1 MSLKCGIIGLPNIG
15 KSSLFN
21 ALTKSNIPAENYPF
35 CTIDPNSGLV
45 QVPDLRLDKLDNM
58 INPKAKVEAIMEFTD
73 IAGLVKGASQGQG
86 LGNQFLS
93 HIRQTDALIH
103 VVRAFEDEDVIHVS
117 KKVSP
122 QDDIMIVE
130 TELALADLEQC
141 QRVLEKTKK
150 KSKGSP
156 KESASKLSILDELSS
171 YLSDG
176 KMLRDISLSHEAFQ
190 VVQDLQ
196 FLTAKPTIFLANVDE
211 NSLEGNPLSDL
222 VQEFALS
229 NKSKCVILSAALEL
243 ELAGLSRGEESQ
255 FLEMLGLNE
264 TGLTK
269 LIRAS
274 FDLLNLHCFF
284 SAGKKEVRAWS
295 IKQGATAY
303 EAAAAIHSDIQRGFI
318 KADVIGYDDYIE
330 FSGELGARENGK
342 LRTEGKEYVVQDGDI
357 INFKFNV

>member
-21 ALTKSNIPAENYPF
+21 ALTQGSIPAENYPF
-35 CTIDPNSGLV
+35 CTIEPNSGVV
-45 QVPDLRLDKLDNM
+45 QVPDRRLDELDNL

-73 IAGLVKGASQGQG
+73 IAGLVKGASHGQG

-93 HIRQTDALIH
+93 HIREMDALIH
-103 VVRAFEDEDVIHVS
+103 VVRAFEDDDIIHVS
-117 KKVSP
+117 EKVSP
-122 QDDIMIVE
+122 QDDIIVVE

-141 QRVLEKTKK
+141 VRSIEKIKK

-156 KESASKLSILDELSS
+156 KESATKLSILDELCG

-176 KMLRDISLSHEAFQ
+176 KMLRNVSLSKETNQ

-211 NSLEGNPLSDL
+211 DSLKGNSFSDL
-222 VQEFALS
+222 VQDFALS
-229 NKSKCVILSAALEL
+229 NNSNYVILSAALEL
-243 ELAGLSRGEESQ
+243 ELAGLPESEKDQ
-255 FLEMLGLNE
+255 FLQMLGLEE

-269 LIRAS
+269 LIRSS
-274 FDLLNLHCFF
+274 FDLLKLHCFF

-295 IKQGATAY
+295 IKHGATAY
-303 EAAAAIHSDIQRGFI
+303 EAAKVIHSDIQRGFI
-318 KADVIGYDDYIE
+318 KADVVSYDDYIE
-330 FSGELGARENGK
+330 FSGESGARENGK

>member
-45 QVPDLRLDKLDNM
+45 QVPDSRLDKLDNM
-58 INPKAKVEAIMEFTD
+58 IKPKAKVEAIMEFTD

-150 KSKGSP
+150 NQKVHRKSQPVNYQSLMNCLIIYQMEKCY
-156 KESASKLSILDELSS
+156 ETFHYRTRLSKW
-171 YLSDG
+171 
-176 KMLRDISLSHEAFQ
+176 
-190 VVQDLQ
+190 
-196 FLTAKPTIFLANVDE
+196 
-211 NSLEGNPLSDL
+211 
-222 VQEFALS
+222 
-229 NKSKCVILSAALEL
+229 SKIC
-243 ELAGLSRGEESQ
+243 
-255 FLEMLGLNE
+255 
-264 TGLTK
+264 
-269 LIRAS
+269 S
-274 FDLLNLHCFF
+274 F
-284 SAGKKEVRAWS
+284 
-295 IKQGATAY
+295 
-303 EAAAAIHSDIQRGFI
+303 
-318 KADVIGYDDYIE
+318 
-330 FSGELGARENGK
+330 
-342 LRTEGKEYVVQDGDI
+342 
-357 INFKFNV
+357 